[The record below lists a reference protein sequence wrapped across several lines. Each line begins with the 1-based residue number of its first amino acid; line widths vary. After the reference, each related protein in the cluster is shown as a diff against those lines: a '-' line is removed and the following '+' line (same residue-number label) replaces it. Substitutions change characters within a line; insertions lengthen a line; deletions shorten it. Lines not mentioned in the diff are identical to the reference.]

1 MWDLK
6 KDKPARKGGWTCGR
20 AGPELGEG
28 HGALPGRGACGR
40 GRRAACRPQSALPC
54 GICRSRRG
62 GPHVGRARG
71 GWGGQRRPPGS
82 SQPIPSPGGLWGGS
96 DPGWPPVHRSPDAQ
110 LCVSLGWRCGDR
122 ALEAGPRRCHPCGDS
137 DPAAPGGLVTTLP
150 GPAGSSAGK
159 PRPAHTVASS
169 PAVPGSRL
177 IRTGQR
183 RLVPPGFSISFDCSV
198 QMGSSVPSTTG
209 AGSPEGEGA
218 GRHPRGPRVGGPPRA
233 RMCLWAPLMPDARGR
248 A

>member
-1 MWDLK
+1 MPSPGEVPAAGAAVQPAGHSQRCRVASAGHAEGARTWD
-6 KDKPARKGGWTCGR
+6 GR
-20 AGPELGEG
+20 
-28 HGALPGRGACGR
+28 
-40 GRRAACRPQSALPC
+40 
-54 GICRSRRG
+54 
-62 GPHVGRARG
+62 RG

-110 LCVSLGWRCGDR
+110 PCVSLGWRCGDR
-122 ALEAGPRRCHPCGDS
+122 ALEAGPRRCDPCGDS

-218 GRHPRGPRVGGPPRA
+218 GRHPRGPQAGGPPCA

>member
-6 KDKPARKGGWTCGR
+6 KDKPARKGGQTCGR
-20 AGPELGEG
+20 AGPGLGEG
-28 HGALPGRGACGR
+28 HGALPGRGAPAAGAAVQPAGHSQRCRVASAGHAEGARTWDGHGAGGEGSADPRGRPSRFHLPEASGAGVTPAGRPFTAPRTRSSASPWAGAAVTAPWRLGR
-40 GRRAACRPQSALPC
+40 GGVTP
-54 GICRSRRG
+54 
-62 GPHVGRARG
+62 
-71 GWGGQRRPPGS
+71 
-82 SQPIPSPGGLWGGS
+82 
-96 DPGWPPVHRSPDAQ
+96 
-110 LCVSLGWRCGDR
+110 
-122 ALEAGPRRCHPCGDS
+122 AGTPTR
-137 DPAAPGGLVTTLP
+137 
-150 GPAGSSAGK
+150 PAGSSAGK

-218 GRHPRGPRVGGPPRA
+218 GRHPRGPQAGGPPRA